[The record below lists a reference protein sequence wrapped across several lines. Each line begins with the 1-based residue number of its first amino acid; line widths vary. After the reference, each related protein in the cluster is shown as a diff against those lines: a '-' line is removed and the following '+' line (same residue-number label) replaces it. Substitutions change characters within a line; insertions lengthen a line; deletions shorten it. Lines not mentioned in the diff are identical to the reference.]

1 MAHRIVIRE
10 GKTFRFNT
18 NGKLLLIPWLLQ
30 MILTPGTTV
39 TKPYNADFDGDE
51 MNMHCPQSLAARAE
65 MKEIMHVNEQ
75 IVSPQANRPVIGAVQ
90 GM

>member
-1 MAHRIVIRE
+1 
-10 GKTFRFNT
+10 
-18 NGKLLLIPWLLQ
+18 
-30 MILTPGTTV
+30 MILTLGTTV

-90 GM
+90 GMYSRFFFCLNYNC